1 MENNYLEML
10 KVFIYLTEFSIFDQ
24 SWTTGS
30 PNESADRQGELN
42 NKVVQRLIVCGH
54 FVAL

>member
-1 MENNYLEML
+1 MENNDLEML

-24 SWTTGS
+24 PWTTGS